1 MTSSMWEKLMRS
13 TVLNDGLMQPEEFA
27 EIVSYIA
34 SEKGRIFN
42 ANDLVVDGGMNVFR
56 ERPVVSAYDI

>member
-1 MTSSMWEKLMRS
+1 
-13 TVLNDGLMQPEEFA
+13 MQPEEFA
-27 EIVSYIA
+27 EILSYIA